1 MRRFLG
7 SPLPKGGDRM
17 ERKYT
22 VFLVE
27 GDCFLDEEA
36 DVVRL
41 DNLNED
47 DLNFLIAKASAQR
60 EKMDVVI
67 RPYPAE

>member
-1 MRRFLG
+1 
-7 SPLPKGGDRM
+7 M

-22 VFLVE
+22 VFLVA

>member
-1 MRRFLG
+1 
-7 SPLPKGGDRM
+7 M

-22 VFLVE
+22 VFLVA
-27 GDCFLDEEA
+27 GDCFRDEEA
-36 DVVRL
+36 DVIRL
-41 DNLNED
+41 NNLDED
-47 DLNFLIAKASAQR
+47 DLNFLIAMTSAQR